1 MCDYQELRI
10 AGRRADMRD
19 MQSQQIKV
27 LVESGQY
34 RPEPSRVAE
43 AMLRRR
49 GVRELLMHAPQPL
62 SAAGRTPTAPA
73 PGRQA
78 A

>member
-1 MCDYQELRI
+1 M
-10 AGRRADMRD
+10 ADMGG
-19 MQSQQIKV
+19 MQSQQLKV
-27 LVESGQY
+27 LVDTGQY

-43 AMLRRR
+43 AMLQRR
-49 GVRELLMHAPQPL
+49 GVRELLMHGPQPL
-62 SAAGRTPTAPA
+62 SAAGRTPTAPV